1 MRILFHERTSEH
13 EITVYDAPQ
22 LAGERGSFRVLQF
35 AENAM
40 QGAMDLD
47 NPERIVFEYPKA
59 MIHLMQCNN
68 PSYAN
73 VYLIGHG
80 IGTIARSCPGIRFTT
95 AELDSNI
102 VRLSKELFGCRDD
115 DVRIG
120 DGRAILEEQAAH
132 AFDYVLLDAFTA
144 KGTPK
149 HLTSR
154 SFFELTAAKLMEGG
168 AVILNMMGKGG
179 QDTVTAAVH
188 STLQTVFAYT
198 RVFSLPSSSMSE
210 LRNIIIIGSERPI
223 RFQESKMVGF
233 VPIVLDQGYII
244 EDH

>member
-1 MRILFHERTSEH
+1 MRILFHEKSSQH
-13 EITVYDAPQ
+13 EITVCDTNE
-22 LAGERGSFRVLQF
+22 LGGERGSFRVLQF

-47 NPERIVFEYPKA
+47 NPDRIVFEYPRV

-68 PSYAN
+68 PSYGN

-80 IGTIARSCPGIRFTT
+80 IGTIARSCPGIRFVT
-95 AELDSNI
+95 AELDKQ
-102 VRLSKELFGCRDD
+102 VVQLSRDLFGCRDD
-115 DVRIG
+115 HVRIG
-120 DGRAILEEQAAH
+120 DGRAILEEQTSH
-132 AFDYVLLDAFTA
+132 TFDYVLLDAFTA
-144 KGTPK
+144 KGTPR

-154 SFFELTAAKLMEGG
+154 SFFELTAAKLTEDG

-179 QDTVTAAVH
+179 QDTITAAVH
-188 STLQTVFAYT
+188 STLQTVFAHT
-198 RVFSLPSSSMSE
+198 RVFSLPSLSKSE

-233 VPIVLDQGYII
+233 VPITLEQGYLI